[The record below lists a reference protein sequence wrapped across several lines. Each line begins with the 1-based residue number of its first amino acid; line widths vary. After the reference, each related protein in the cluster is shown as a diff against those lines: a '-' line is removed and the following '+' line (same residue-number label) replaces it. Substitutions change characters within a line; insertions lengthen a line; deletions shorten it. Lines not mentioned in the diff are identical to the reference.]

1 MYYRRRRRSIFFVC
15 GRENGRVPCYTIPKI
30 IDCSVIKCWLIGRF
44 HNRNFHDR
52 THETVSSSSPVTNW
66 RFLKLNFP
74 PERWFFSL
82 SLFLLFCSFLVLI
95 MRDSS
100 ATFIVEIGRHQIG
113 TYGSF
118 FFLNRKYP
126 ILVCHMMMMMMTLYK
141 LRVFTYNGLQRSY
154 HCFSW
159 TIFFFLECWTL
170 PFHDQMY
177 MRYKSLVVI

>member
-1 MYYRRRRRSIFFVC
+1 MQERKRARSLLYDPKDHWLLSHKMLVNRSFSQPKFSWPHTRNSLFFVT
-15 GRENGRVPCYTIPKI
+15 G
-30 IDCSVIKCWLIGRF
+30 D
-44 HNRNFHDR
+44 
-52 THETVSSSSPVTNW
+52 
-66 RFLKLNFP
+66 KLALFKTNFP
-74 PERWFFSL
+74 PERFFL
-82 SLFLLFCSFLVLI
+82 SPFFLLFCSFLVLI

-113 TYGSF
+113 TYGSFFF

-159 TIFFFLECWTL
+159 TIFSFSNVEHYHSTIRC
-170 PFHDQMY
+170 
-177 MRYKSLVVI
+177 MRYKSLVLFKWDFLYLYRS